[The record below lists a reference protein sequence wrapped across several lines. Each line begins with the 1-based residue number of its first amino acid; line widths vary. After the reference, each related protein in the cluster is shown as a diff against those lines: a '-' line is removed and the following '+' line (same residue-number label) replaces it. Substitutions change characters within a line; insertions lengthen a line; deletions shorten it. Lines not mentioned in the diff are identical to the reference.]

1 MRDILILIGKCILPD
16 DRYGLTGKASK
27 NDETGDLRLPPV
39 GSLVVYLPLFRALE
53 QTEYGSHSF
62 LTNFFAKH
70 IIVRCQESLS
80 L

>member
-53 QTEYGSHSF
+53 QTEYGRQVIHFLQISLQNTSF
-62 LTNFFAKH
+62 
-70 IIVRCQESLS
+70 VRDRDK
-80 L
+80 